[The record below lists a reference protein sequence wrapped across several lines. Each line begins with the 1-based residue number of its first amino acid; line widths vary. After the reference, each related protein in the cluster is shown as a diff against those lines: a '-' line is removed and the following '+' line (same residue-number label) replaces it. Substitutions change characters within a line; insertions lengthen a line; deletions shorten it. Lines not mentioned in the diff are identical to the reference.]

1 MHRPGHMATSLREI
15 PLACFLIARRLQ
27 PLHLSNHLIKRSQID
42 APSQSCIGKSHMM
55 MVMIVVVVVFVIVIV
70 IVRHGSVLDAERGTH
85 PCAISPPS

>member
-1 MHRPGHMATSLREI
+1 MATSLREI

-42 APSQSCIGKSHMM
+42 APSQSCISKSHMM
-55 MVMIVVVVVFVIVIV
+55 MVMIVVVVVFVIVIVIV